1 MYYLTS
7 DDDDDVLNNFQYT
20 LYRLDLCDYVT
31 SNLAESAHYARM
43 VPM

>member
-1 MYYLTS
+1 MYYLTT

-20 LYRLDLCDYVT
+20 LYKLDLCDFVT
-31 SNLAESAHYARM
+31 TLVPNNDHYARM